1 MKATAFTHDVPPQR
15 VVFASGALNRVADE
29 AARLKIERALVVA
42 TPGSGARLGQK
53 VSDLLGARAAGLH
66 AQAVM
71 HVPKAVAEA
80 GLKAAREN
88 NADGLIAVG
97 GGSAI
102 GLAKAIAL
110 ETGLPILALPT
121 TYSGSEGTPIFGM
134 TDGERKITGRDVKVV
149 PRTII
154 YDPDLT
160 LGLPAAVSAA
170 SGMNAIAHCVEA
182 LWVDSRT
189 PVTVGLATEAMRRF
203 AQNLPAVVADGS
215 NVAARGECLIGAWL
229 AGTVL
234 SSGTALHHKLAHV
247 LGGLGLPHAETHAIM
262 LPHVMRFNLDAAP
275 EAKARLQDALG
286 SGDPA
291 AAIAAML
298 KKFPIPQ
305 RLRDVGFDSAK
316 IDFVAGEIAAA
327 IDHRAASGVGERR
340 ARDCWRRRIETSSPS
355 PHKGEGK
362 KFQFKILSAMPLL
375 ISLPQRALSLRMKAS
390 SSSGVLDSA
399 FSPAFSSRAAMAGSA

>member
-1 MKATAFTHDVPPQR
+1 VKAVAFTHDVPSQR
-15 VVFASGALNRVADE
+15 VVFASGALSRVGDE
-29 AARLKIERALVVA
+29 AARLKIERALVIA
-42 TPGSGARLGQK
+42 TPGSGARLGKK
-53 VSDLLGARAAGLH
+53 VCELLGTRSAGLH
-66 AQAVM
+66 AQAVV
-71 HVPKAVAEA
+71 HVPKAIAEA
-80 GLKAAREN
+80 GLATARDKST
-88 NADGLIAVG
+88 DGLVAVG

-110 ETGLPILALPT
+110 ETGLPILAIPT
-121 TYSGSEGTPIFGM
+121 TYSGSEATPIIGM

-170 SGMNAIAHCVEA
+170 SGLNAIAHCVEA

-189 PVTVGLATEAMRRF
+189 PVTIGLATEAMRRF

-234 SSGTALHHKLAHV
+234 SSGTALHHKLAHL

-262 LPHVMRFNLDAAP
+262 LPHVMRFNLEAAP
-275 EAKARLQDALG
+275 EATAHLQDALG
-286 SGDPA
+286 SDDPSA
-291 AAIAAML
+291 AVAAML

-305 RLRDVGFDSAK
+305 RLRDVGFDAAK

-327 IDHRAASGVGERR
+327 AITAPRPASANDVRDLLRAAY
-340 ARDCWRRRIETSSPS
+340 
-355 PHKGEGK
+355 
-362 KFQFKILSAMPLL
+362 
-375 ISLPQRALSLRMKAS
+375 
-390 SSSGVLDSA
+390 
-399 FSPAFSSRAAMAGSA
+399 